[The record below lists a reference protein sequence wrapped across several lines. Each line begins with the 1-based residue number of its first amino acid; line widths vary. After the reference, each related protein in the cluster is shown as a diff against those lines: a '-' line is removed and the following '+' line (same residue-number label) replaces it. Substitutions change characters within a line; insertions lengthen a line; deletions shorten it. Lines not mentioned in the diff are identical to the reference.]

1 MLVGGGFAK
10 IELTDKVGEFMKDV
24 RIERDWRLLKK
35 RLPQW
40 QEYYIQTRLT
50 VYRQLLS
57 DDATLPSER
66 FWKLNQLLKEDKQKT
81 GIQVEA
87 SHSKLNQ
94 ILLNLL
100 YKGAITKE
108 DLTGFSD
115 ELVAQVLVFFERR

>member
-81 GIQVEA
+81 GIQVDA
-87 SHSKLNQ
+87 SHSKLDQ

-100 YKGAITKE
+100 YEGAITKE

-115 ELVAQVLVFFERR
+115 KLVAQVLAFFERR

>member
-1 MLVGGGFAK
+1 MVGGGFAK

-35 RLPQW
+35 RLSQW

-100 YKGAITKE
+100 YEGAITKE

-115 ELVAQVLVFFERR
+115 ELVAQVLAFFEIS

>member
-87 SHSKLNQ
+87 SHSKLDQ

-100 YKGAITKE
+100 YEGAITKE

-115 ELVAQVLVFFERR
+115 KLVAQVLAFFERR

>member
-100 YKGAITKE
+100 YESAITKE

-115 ELVAQVLVFFERR
+115 ELVAQVLAFFEIS

>member
-100 YKGAITKE
+100 YEGAITKE

-115 ELVAQVLVFFERR
+115 ELVAQVLAFFEIS

>member
-1 MLVGGGFAK
+1 M
-10 IELTDKVGEFMKDV
+10 
-24 RIERDWRLLKK
+24 
-35 RLPQW
+35 
-40 QEYYIQTRLT
+40 QTRLT
-50 VYRQLLS
+50 VYRQLLKQ
-57 DDATLPSER
+57 

-115 ELVAQVLVFFERR
+115 ELVAQVLAFFERR

>member
-1 MLVGGGFAK
+1 MVGGGFAK

-87 SHSKLNQ
+87 SHSKLDQ

-100 YKGAITKE
+100 YEGAITKE

-115 ELVAQVLVFFERR
+115 ELVAQVLAFFKSS

>member
-87 SHSKLNQ
+87 SHSKLDQ

-100 YKGAITKE
+100 YEGAITKE

-115 ELVAQVLVFFERR
+115 ELVAQVLAFFKSS

>member
-1 MLVGGGFAK
+1 MVGGGFAK

-87 SHSKLNQ
+87 SHSKLDQ

-100 YKGAITKE
+100 YEGAITKE

-115 ELVAQVLVFFERR
+115 KLVAQVLAFFERR

>member
-1 MLVGGGFAK
+1 MVGGGFAK

-100 YKGAITKE
+100 YEGAITKE

-115 ELVAQVLVFFERR
+115 ELVAQVLAFFEIS